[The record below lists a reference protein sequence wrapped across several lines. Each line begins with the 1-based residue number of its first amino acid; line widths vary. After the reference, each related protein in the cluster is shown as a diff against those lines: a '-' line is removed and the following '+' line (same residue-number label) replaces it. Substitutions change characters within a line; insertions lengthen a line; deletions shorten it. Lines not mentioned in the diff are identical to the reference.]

1 MENGRKI
8 ENRVYLDEKREHL
21 REMNI
26 TGTFKSQLLQQ
37 QKLSH
42 KPGLAKK
49 FGDKWAGRIAER
61 QEDQEMEEFF

>member
-1 MENGRKI
+1 
-8 ENRVYLDEKREHL
+8 
-21 REMNI
+21 MNI